1 MENNVKTMVE
11 KLIKEG
17 VDMDI
22 ILKSSGLSIKEIE
35 NISPIAYGKYLGAK
49 KKLLE
54 IANRMLVL
62 GYKKEKIV
70 EVTGVFYSKIEELE
84 SNLKGKNKSKKL

>member
-1 MENNVKTMVE
+1 MENNVKIMVE

-22 ILKSSGLSIKEIE
+22 ILKSSGLSTKEIE

-84 SNLKGKNKSKKL
+84 NNLKCKNKSKKF

>member
-1 MENNVKTMVE
+1 MENNVKTIVE
-11 KLIKEG
+11 KLIQEG

-22 ILKSSGLSIKEIE
+22 ILKSSGLSTKEIE

-54 IANRMLVL
+54 IANRMLIL

-70 EVTGVFYSKIEELE
+70 EVTGMFYSKIEELE
-84 SNLKGKNKSKKL
+84 NNLKGKNKSKKL

>member
-1 MENNVKTMVE
+1 MENNVKIIVE

-35 NISPIAYGKYLGAK
+35 DISPIAYGRYLGAK

-54 IANRMLVL
+54 IANRMLLL

-70 EVTGVFYSKIEELE
+70 EVTGMHYSKIEELVNNKK
-84 SNLKGKNKSKKL
+84 SKNKNKV

>member
-1 MENNVKTMVE
+1 MENNIKIMVE

-35 NISPIAYGKYLGAK
+35 DISPIAYGRYLGAK

-54 IANRMLVL
+54 IANRMLFL
-62 GYKKEKIV
+62 GYKTEKIV
-70 EVTGVFYSKIEELE
+70 EVTGMNYSKIEELE
-84 SNLKGKNKSKKL
+84 NNKKNKKL

>member
-1 MENNVKTMVE
+1 MENNVKTIVE
-11 KLIKEG
+11 KLIQEG

-54 IANRMLVL
+54 IANRMLIL

-84 SNLKGKNKSKKL
+84 NNLKGKNKSKKL

>member
-1 MENNVKTMVE
+1 MENNVKIMVE

-35 NISPIAYGKYLGAK
+35 NISPIAYGQYLGAK
-49 KKLLE
+49 KKLIE
-54 IANRMLVL
+54 IANRMLL
-62 GYKKEKIV
+62 FGYKKEKIV
-70 EVTGVFYSKIEELE
+70 EVTGMFYSKIEELE
-84 SNLKGKNKSKKL
+84 NNLKGKNKSKKL